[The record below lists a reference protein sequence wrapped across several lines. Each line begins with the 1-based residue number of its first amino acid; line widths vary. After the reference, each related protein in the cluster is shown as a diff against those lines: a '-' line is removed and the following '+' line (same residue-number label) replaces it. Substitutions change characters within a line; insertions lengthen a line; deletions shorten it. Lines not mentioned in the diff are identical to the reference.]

1 MNKILKKGKIFFIIL
16 LLLIF
21 VGVKR
26 VCGVGFEF
34 TVDEEIINNKSY
46 YTFFTYV
53 ASSEYSKNSYR
64 QEISKNNISYGDA
77 IKNEIYITPIPEN
90 GNTYSGSSDHY
101 DVSGIMIHP
110 LAINSN
116 GNGPAGLRSATS
128 YYPTK
133 DDVYYFNISY
143 DNIRSGASFNYS
155 NTNDYMNNDKV
166 EKKSVYIK
174 PDESSNAMNGA
185 IVLNIDNYTSNL
197 NANGL
202 FFTKYT
208 LINDG
213 EIVKYKYYIEKNFI
227 DKTIINHNKNYSYP
241 KFIGNNGGS
250 YDYYYCFVDNNDY
263 DAKKI
268 RVSLVLSTTYPDGK
282 LHKMFTSAQFFYNM
296 YVRSGAGFGEGSKGF
311 SGLGK
316 SAANDMDNDLRILNE
331 ESSTKVSVGHVI
343 RNENGTTTPITD
355 GVSETLK
362 TERGNVSI
370 FDEEANMR
378 VYTFGDGKNEYP
390 DEKKV
395 TVINSTHNSSVK
407 VDGITYK
414 YTGYEVKSA
423 DNSSSRNIGEG
434 KEVEVGLP
442 KTGAIEGAKV
452 IFFYEKDDSRN
463 IYIGYYDESGKPLD
477 FARKEERYNDC
488 INLFHN
494 KSKFEEK
501 YITFQNFTVKDT
513 TTSHD
518 GYVLKEI
525 RYKSGRNIS
534 AVIPKYNGVNYSF
547 DGFNN
552 SSNSQEF
559 TVPKGNNYYYVAFIY
574 KKGEVKQP
582 KLFYSYVGV
591 ELDEKNGGYKFVEKL
606 KGPYEEDNNGGY
618 IYISTKD
625 EKFNGYDPNP
635 LGCVSR
641 LDGEIG
647 TVYEDLFYEDIVNT
661 KLYPVNKEKGI
672 NFEGVKH
679 KDNNSLIVV
688 LYLKY
693 KPITYNLFVYRRAI
707 DENKKI
713 QNENLKIGINPEG
726 NKVTAS
732 IGTVESIAKKECRK
746 YTITLEDDRKKTTVN
761 LKNILKSDMSEDQI
775 IEYKF
780 AGKWSNIKQSDTS
793 KLKDYDSNN
802 GINYHLKKTLTSRN
816 FYLWLYY
823 NEDKPKTVTICPIL
837 SFEAA
842 NSAFKTTPYAE
853 CDDSDGKYNSECDPS
868 KIETIYI
875 PAGEDVTTKIANV
888 PKIMFLN
895 YNDADSY
902 GRRGGIWQKL
912 EKSWVEINND
922 ILNQYKKAAGI
933 ENSKNF
939 GAKELYQ
946 KYKGSTNSI
955 TKDEI
960 VQEKNGKY
968 YVMKYKYTIIG
979 HSLLYM
985 DKIYVDS
992 SNNNIS
998 SENQIYKL
1006 SEIKGTSVYKK
1017 MEEYYAKTS
1026 YAVLSQKNNIF
1037 GYDKIYTNKVIS
1049 ELNKMKDNLYTEN
1062 IKIPDNAPNGVN
1074 VASAR
1079 INYVTSRSGI
1089 TVFNK
1094 NSSISKY
1101 LWVDGDSGSDTIINV
1116 PINKKISEL
1125 YRNTNTS
1132 KAGINVLV
1140 PANISSVKVEAA
1152 GQVNHSDDK
1161 DISNAIQNH
1170 SNLTV
1175 TANMGTP
1182 ANVYTNITSLKE
1194 ELLKKKIRSY
1204 IKSYVYIFDFNV
1216 QRLDGGKPTG
1226 EPTKIIKS
1234 NSNQISVYVNDDS
1247 VENNKNG
1254 SAVKDYVNN
1263 ITVLAFTKNTPDDYI
1278 ENSIQIAM
1286 KTTTNENWENITY
1299 HQEIYS
1305 IQNCSKKTTN
1315 NIWSKTLVDR
1325 NEEISQDAY
1334 YVVKASKTVASI
1346 GRIYDFRITDCT
1358 DVDFKSVFRKSG
1370 QGVNSLTGTVYFS
1383 GIKELQIFGNGVNS
1397 LDLRKDPKTL
1407 PLGPYKHT
1415 NSNYVDAPKMGYRIS
1430 FDVKTTG
1437 KYVTTKDD
1445 ANKLSNN
1452 YKKYV
1457 KITPSYYYIK
1467 KDGSGYNDKITL
1479 YYKNSSNKYVKFIG
1493 SGFKISYKPNDGYRN
1508 VTNLGI
1514 TNITN
1519 MFTDKYVTLD
1529 VSSKDGFNLNIDSM
1543 CTNYNGYVQ
1552 SWYGEF
1558 KLPNTTIAVEN
1569 DDVNKPL
1576 TDGYLGVKFDISC
1589 FYEYTNNGAKTTKKV
1604 SYNTLDKNAS
1614 GTNTTQWDYEGYLGF
1629 KNAGKDVTGNDGLY
1643 LQFPKGKLMI
1653 SSQSL
1658 YEQIRG
1664 TVVFFDLDNRASN
1677 DFE

>member
-1 MNKILKKGKIFFIIL
+1 MEDESGNKKVVPVLFTSCAASPKSIMRYREALESALNEGKIDSIEDEYGYYWADLKIDDEEPIKPEYYSVVGLFFYNISEQKPNNDELYLTKYASKTSGDKIDSSVEENVSSKWYWNFYDTTNKDIIRRKKIGDIQYEQVAANFSPLDGQRGVDENVEYAKKIQKYLALPADRKIDVSSSAIMPFNAKFLIDKDAEKIICKYYLEGGYDAFLKRLSGKQVCWSTILSIKMLNGKPQSESHLVWTSYQLFKDIYGTNDGIWSWGNGTKGIGGIGLSGANDFDNILYNDERNKIILTVNYYIKKNGNYEKYTNDIENNEEVKYQYGGSYAEYAEVPKERLGIVSGYRLVSYNNGTQKSLGIVTNNCPAIYDNGTKYSYKFARFGYDDNSIIAAEDNLSQKIKANVVNF
-16 LLLIF
+16 
-21 VGVKR
+21 
-26 VCGVGFEF
+26 CGGAEHLVVNFYYDPAEEPPKYKIKY
-34 TVDEEIINNKSY
+34 VDESGNEIATS
-46 YTFFTYV
+46 
-53 ASSEYSKNSYR
+53 SSEMEIPKSGKTVEKINIDGYIYKGVLTSNVNKGSLDKASVNVKNVKDTSASKY
-64 QEISKNNISYGDA
+64 ISYG
-77 IKNEIYITPIPEN
+77 KQ
-90 GNTYSGSSDHY
+90 
-101 DVSGIMIHP
+101 DV
-110 LAINSN
+110 LVVF
-116 GNGPAGLRSATS
+116 
-128 YYPTK
+128 
-133 DDVYYFNISY
+133 VY
-143 DNIRSGASFNYS
+143 R
-155 NTNDYMNNDKV
+155 
-166 EKKSVYIK
+166 
-174 PDESSNAMNGA
+174 
-185 IVLNIDNYTSNL
+185 
-197 NANGL
+197 
-202 FFTKYT
+202 
-208 LINDG
+208 
-213 EIVKYKYYIEKNFI
+213 
-227 DKTIINHNKNYSYP
+227 
-241 KFIGNNGGS
+241 
-250 YDYYYCFVDNNDY
+250 
-263 DAKKI
+263 
-268 RVSLVLSTTYPDGK
+268 
-282 LHKMFTSAQFFYNM
+282 
-296 YVRSGAGFGEGSKGF
+296 
-311 SGLGK
+311 
-316 SAANDMDNDLRILNE
+316 
-331 ESSTKVSVGHVI
+331 
-343 RNENGTTTPITD
+343 
-355 GVSETLK
+355 
-362 TERGNVSI
+362 
-370 FDEEANMR
+370 
-378 VYTFGDGKNEYP
+378 
-390 DEKKV
+390 
-395 TVINSTHNSSVK
+395 
-407 VDGITYK
+407 
-414 YTGYEVKSA
+414 
-423 DNSSSRNIGEG
+423 
-434 KEVEVGLP
+434 
-442 KTGAIEGAKV
+442 
-452 IFFYEKDDSRN
+452 
-463 IYIGYYDESGKPLD
+463 
-477 FARKEERYNDC
+477 
-488 INLFHN
+488 
-494 KSKFEEK
+494 
-501 YITFQNFTVKDT
+501 
-513 TTSHD
+513 
-518 GYVLKEI
+518 
-525 RYKSGRNIS
+525 
-534 AVIPKYNGVNYSF
+534 
-547 DGFNN
+547 
-552 SSNSQEF
+552 
-559 TVPKGNNYYYVAFIY
+559 
-574 KKGEVKQP
+574 KQP
-582 KLFYSYVGV
+582 KLFYSYIEV
-591 ELDEKNGGYKFVEKL
+591 ELDADGKYKYSKTLLGPNEKN
-606 KGPYEEDNNGGY
+606 NNGENIEVPIKNISKHYPVGY
-618 IYISTKD
+618 AV
-625 EKFNGYDPNP
+625 ENGGIDKGYN
-635 LGCVSR
+635 
-641 LDGEIG
+641 
-647 TVYEDLFYEDIVNT
+647 DLFKTGNIVNDLKT
-661 KLYPVNKEKGI
+661 LPNKIIFKGADHTDK
-672 NFEGVKH
+672 NY
-679 KDNNSLIVV
+679 LIVIA
-688 LYLKY
+688 YLKY

-707 DENKKI
+707 DENNKI

-732 IGTVESIAKKECRK
+732 IGTVESNVDKECRK
-746 YTITLEDDRKKTTVN
+746 YTITLEDDRKKTKVN
-761 LKNILKSDMSEDQI
+761 LKNILESDMSEDQI

-802 GINYHLKKTLTSRN
+802 GINYHLNKTLTSRN

-842 NSAFKTTPYAE
+842 NSAFKTTPHTE

-875 PAGEDVTTKIANV
+875 PAGEDVTTKIANA

-912 EKSWVEINND
+912 EKSWVEIDND

-946 KYKGSTNSI
+946 KYKDKINSI
-955 TKDEI
+955 TKDKI
-960 VQEKNGKY
+960 VKKENGKY

-998 SENQIYKL
+998 SENQVNESTK
-1006 SEIKGTSVYKK
+1006 IKETSVYKK

-1037 GYDKIYTNKVIS
+1037 GYDKIHTNEVIS
-1049 ELNKMKDNLYTEN
+1049 KLNKMEDNLYTKN
-1062 IKIPDNAPNGVN
+1062 ITIPDNTPNGVN
-1074 VASAR
+1074 IASAR
-1079 INYVTSRSGI
+1079 INYVTSRSGS

-1101 LWVDGDSGSDTIINV
+1101 LWVDGDSGSNTIIGV

-1125 YRNTNTS
+1125 YGNTNTS

-1140 PANISSVKVEAA
+1140 PAHISISVNATE
-1152 GQVNHSDDK
+1152 QVNHSDDNN
-1161 DISNAIQNH
+1161 ISGEIQNH
-1170 SNLTV
+1170 SKLKV
-1175 TANMGTP
+1175 TTNIESPTG
-1182 ANVYTNITSLKE
+1182 VYTYMPKDIENLSDELKE
-1194 ELLKKKIRSY
+1194 K
-1204 IKSYVYIFDFNV
+1204 IKSYITNCVYIFDFNV
-1216 QRLDGGKPTG
+1216 QRLDENGNPTG
-1226 EPTKIIKS
+1226 DPTKIIKS
-1234 NSNQISVYVNDDS
+1234 DSKEISVYVNDDS

-1286 KTTTNENWENITY
+1286 KTTTNEKWKKITY
-1299 HQEIYS
+1299 SNEIYS
-1305 IQNCSKKTTN
+1305 IQDCRNKTTN

-1334 YVVKASKTVASI
+1334 YVVKASKTIASI

-1370 QGVNSLTGTVYFS
+1370 QGQGVNSLTGTVYFS

-1397 LDLRKDPKTL
+1397 LEMRKDPNTL

-1514 TNITN
+1514 TNITD
-1519 MFTDKYVTLD
+1519 MFTDKYVTLE
-1529 VSSKDGFNLNIDSM
+1529 VSDEDGFTLNIDSM
-1543 CTNYNGYVQ
+1543 CTNYYGYVQ

-1558 KLPNTTIAVEN
+1558 KLPNTTIAVKNEEG
-1569 DDVNKPL
+1569 DVNKPL

-1589 FYEYTNNGAKTTKKV
+1589 FYEYTNNNEAKTTKKV

-1643 LQFPKGKLMI
+1643 LQFPKGKLLV
-1653 SSQSL
+1653 SSQTD

>member
-1 MNKILKKGKIFFIIL
+1 MNKKIKWLISLIIVFFCADALYCICGVDLEFPVEI
-16 LLLIF
+16 
-21 VGVKR
+21 VKR
-26 VCGVGFEF
+26 GEKYFYQF
-34 TVDEEIINNKSY
+34 Y
-46 YTFFTYV
+46 TYV
-53 ASSEYSKNSYR
+53 SASQHSKDVFK
-64 QEISKNNISYGDA
+64 SKSLEKGIVAGKDF
-77 IKNEIYITPIPEN
+77 ITPAKYGAEYK
-90 GNTYSGSSDHY
+90 GGTDYY
-101 DVSGIMIHP
+101 DVSGIIFQKY
-110 LAINSN
+110 ASKYSEYSTFDIINTSKTFFYDIVNMRTINPSN
-116 GNGPAGLRSATS
+116 PSEYFNKGKMSPKNKVDTVRGNYGKSLYEVPNRLDSGIPNNSYYDNMLIKVNDVKDDKFYTEYTLTGKNNEVVLYRYLIDKSYVDKKFSNDTYLRSDKNGDYIRISMRLVIDGT
-128 YYPTK
+128 YMYTT
-133 DDVYYFNISY
+133 DQVYS
-143 DNIRSGASFNYS
+143 
-155 NTNDYMNNDKV
+155 TL
-166 EKKSVYIK
+166 
-174 PDESSNAMNGA
+174 SSIFSRGIN
-185 IVLNIDNYTSNL
+185 
-197 NANGL
+197 
-202 FFTKYT
+202 
-208 LINDG
+208 NDG
-213 EIVKYKYYIEKNFI
+213 E
-227 DKTIINHNKNYSYP
+227 
-241 KFIGNNGGS
+241 
-250 YDYYYCFVDNNDY
+250 
-263 DAKKI
+263 A
-268 RVSLVLSTTYPDGK
+268 
-282 LHKMFTSAQFFYNM
+282 A
-296 YVRSGAGFGEGSKGF
+296 
-311 SGLGK
+311 LGY
-316 SAANDMDNDLRILNE
+316 SAANDMDNKLYIGDEGQTKIHIRYVCIDSDGNKQKRTEDAGKIKGYTITYNDNSSVGEVSDAGERNTELVGYGALVHQVSEDYIGEKVTIRNNLNGFDNNRYTFLGSKLSNVPIDYDNGNIDYISGRKKIDVETYTDWYIDFYYSEKDNREINIIYVDESGNLLLSDNNLSQERNGAKNLLYNNTYTGRYREQYFTNKGLLISPYSSISVDGKTYSYTNKYQISNKKGATYETLYKSKNE
-331 ESSTKVSVGHVI
+331 ESGSKINISS
-343 RNENGTTTPITD
+343 D
-355 GVSETLK
+355 GDNYLVVL
-362 TERGNVSI
+362 
-370 FDEEANMR
+370 
-378 VYTFGDGKNEYP
+378 VYK
-390 DEKKV
+390 
-395 TVINSTHNSSVK
+395 
-407 VDGITYK
+407 
-414 YTGYEVKSA
+414 
-423 DNSSSRNIGEG
+423 EG
-434 KEVEVGLP
+434 K
-442 KTGAIEGAKV
+442 
-452 IFFYEKDDSRN
+452 
-463 IYIGYYDESGKPLD
+463 
-477 FARKEERYNDC
+477 
-488 INLFHN
+488 
-494 KSKFEEK
+494 
-501 YITFQNFTVKDT
+501 
-513 TTSHD
+513 
-518 GYVLKEI
+518 
-525 RYKSGRNIS
+525 
-534 AVIPKYNGVNYSF
+534 
-547 DGFNN
+547 
-552 SSNSQEF
+552 
-559 TVPKGNNYYYVAFIY
+559 
-574 KKGEVKQP
+574 VKQP
-582 KLFYSYVGV
+582 KLFISYIEV
-591 ELDEKNGGYKFVEKL
+591 ELDAYGKYKYSKTLDGPNDKNNNGENIEVPIKNFGKFYPVGYAVENGGID
-606 KGPYEEDNNGGY
+606 KGYN
-618 IYISTKD
+618 
-625 EKFNGYDPNP
+625 
-635 LGCVSR
+635 
-641 LDGEIG
+641 
-647 TVYEDLFYEDIVNT
+647 DLFKTEKIVNNLKT
-661 KLYPVNKEKGI
+661 LPNKI
-672 NFEGVKH
+672 IFEGAKH
-679 KDNNSLIVV
+679 TDKNYLIVIA
-688 LYLKY
+688 YLKY

-707 DENKKI
+707 DENNKI

-732 IGTVESIAKKECRK
+732 IGTVKSITEKECRK

-761 LKNILKSDMSEDQI
+761 LKNILESDMSEDQI

-802 GINYHLKKTLTSRN
+802 GINYHLNKTLTSRN

-823 NEDKPKTVTICPIL
+823 KEDKPKTVTICPIL

-1101 LWVDGDSGSDTIINV
+1101 LWVDGDSVSDTIINV

-1286 KTTTNENWENITY
+1286 KTTTNEKWKEITY
-1299 HQEIYS
+1299 SKEIYS
-1305 IQNCSKKTTN
+1305 IQDCSKKNTN

-1334 YVVKASKTVASI
+1334 YVVKASKTIASI

-1358 DVDFKSVFRKSG
+1358 DVDFKSVFRKSGEG

-1467 KDGSGYNDKITL
+1467 KDGSGYNENITL

-1514 TNITN
+1514 TNITD

-1529 VSSKDGFNLNIDSM
+1529 LSSKDGFNLNIDSM

-1558 KLPNTTIAVEN
+1558 KLPNTTIVVEN
-1569 DDVNKPL
+1569 EKDDVNKPL

-1589 FYEYTNNGAKTTKKV
+1589 FYVYNGITKKV

-1629 KNAGKDVTGNDGLY
+1629 KNAGKEVAESDGLY
-1643 LQFPKGKLMI
+1643 LQFPKGKLLV
-1653 SSQSL
+1653 SSQST

>member
-1 MNKILKKGKIFFIIL
+1 MLFIISL
-16 LLLIF
+16 LFWSKGIDAYNLNF
-21 VGVKR
+21 YARESSDGKYYVFSTSVG
-26 VCGVGFEF
+26 
-34 TVDEEIINNKSY
+34 
-46 YTFFTYV
+46 
-53 ASSEYSKNSYR
+53 ASEHSKN
-64 QEISKNNISYGDA
+64 EFIKKAISLGINPVSAREKLYM
-77 IKNEIYITPIPEN
+77 TP
-90 GNTYSGSSDHY
+90 
-101 DVSGIMIHP
+101 
-110 LAINSN
+110 
-116 GNGPAGLRSATS
+116 
-128 YYPTK
+128 
-133 DDVYYFNISY
+133 
-143 DNIRSGASFNYS
+143 
-155 NTNDYMNNDKV
+155 
-166 EKKSVYIK
+166 
-174 PDESSNAMNGA
+174 
-185 IVLNIDNYTSNL
+185 
-197 NANGL
+197 
-202 FFTKYT
+202 
-208 LINDG
+208 
-213 EIVKYKYYIEKNFI
+213 
-227 DKTIINHNKNYSYP
+227 
-241 KFIGNNGGS
+241 
-250 YDYYYCFVDNNDY
+250 
-263 DAKKI
+263 
-268 RVSLVLSTTYPDGK
+268 
-282 LHKMFTSAQFFYNM
+282 
-296 YVRSGAGFGEGSKGF
+296 
-311 SGLGK
+311 
-316 SAANDMDNDLRILNE
+316 
-331 ESSTKVSVGHVI
+331 VGHV
-343 RNENGTTTPITD
+343 G
-355 GVSETLK
+355 
-362 TERGNVSI
+362 
-370 FDEEANMR
+370 
-378 VYTFGDGKNEYP
+378 
-390 DEKKV
+390 DEKKGEYLGGDSYYDV
-395 TVINSTHNSSVK
+395 TGLLVHKKNYGNLQLFSNYDSKDENDVEIYYDVFSGDASIINYLEDVTSGKGKVGERKIGSSV
-407 VDGITYK
+407 VNPDFEY
-414 YTGYEVKSA
+414 YFV
-423 DNSSSRNIGEG
+423 SRE
-434 KEVEVGLP
+434 
-442 KTGAIEGAKV
+442 
-452 IFFYEKDDSRN
+452 
-463 IYIGYYDESGKPLD
+463 
-477 FARKEERYNDC
+477 
-488 INLFHN
+488 
-494 KSKFEEK
+494 
-501 YITFQNFTVKDT
+501 
-513 TTSHD
+513 
-518 GYVLKEI
+518 
-525 RYKSGRNIS
+525 
-534 AVIPKYNGVNYSF
+534 
-547 DGFNN
+547 GFNN
-552 SSNSQEF
+552 SSNANDFYTKYTISEDGSKVIYEYYISKSALDHNANWVEYEDESGIKYRKYAISLQLTTLRYASVDNPKIIRTSYDFYRYFFLNGHDFSPGNKGMDYAGNWAKGTSSANDMDNYLYVYDSGEKLDGNVVVNHIIHLSNGDTKLTSGGKEKVAGESQGTGSDNRIYTF
-559 TVPKGNNYYYVAFIY
+559 TNFKINRVVPVELVTKNIEYENKKYTCKEADIRYSVSNNSSTEYSINRPIYVNLTDYDNEVHISYHYYPENYREIYVGYFDEEGNKLDFSPMERRNYYEDKKNNYTIRNQLYGYQDNYEERYSTESSLYIEPIVTNPTIGEKNYSLKGVQINKSDSSNYKNLIGTEDGSFYSNSALIDQKSYTVDADGQNYYVAFIY

-582 KLFYSYVGV
+582 KLFYSYIEV
-591 ELDEKNGGYKFVEKL
+591 ELDADGKYKYSKTLLGPYDKNNNGKNIEVPIKNISKHYPVGYAVENGGID
-606 KGPYEEDNNGGY
+606 KGYN
-618 IYISTKD
+618 
-625 EKFNGYDPNP
+625 
-635 LGCVSR
+635 
-641 LDGEIG
+641 
-647 TVYEDLFYEDIVNT
+647 DLFKTGNIVNDLKT
-661 KLYPVNKEKGI
+661 LPNKIIFKGADHTDK
-672 NFEGVKH
+672 NY
-679 KDNNSLIVV
+679 LIVIA
-688 LYLKY
+688 YLKY

-707 DENKKI
+707 DENNKI

-732 IGTVESIAKKECRK
+732 IGTVESNADKECRK
-746 YTITLEDDRKKTTVN
+746 YTITLEDDRKKTKVN
-761 LKNILKSDMSEDQI
+761 LKNILESDMSEDQI

-802 GINYHLKKTLTSRN
+802 GINYRLNKTLTSRN

-842 NSAFKTTPYAE
+842 NSAFKTTPHTE

-922 ILNQYKKAAGI
+922 ILNQYKAAAGI
-933 ENSKNF
+933 KNSKNF

-998 SENQIYKL
+998 SENQVYKL
-1006 SEIKGTSVYKK
+1006 SKIKGTSVYKK

-1026 YAVLSQKNNIF
+1026 YAVLSQKKNIF

-1049 ELNKMKDNLYTEN
+1049 ELNKMKENLYTEN

-1140 PANISSVKVEAA
+1140 PANISSVKIEAA

-1170 SNLTV
+1170 SNLIV

-1182 ANVYTNITSLKE
+1182 ANIYTNITNLKE

-1278 ENSIQIAM
+1278 DNSIQIAM

-1299 HQEIYS
+1299 SKEIYS
-1305 IQNCSKKTTN
+1305 IQDCSKKTTN
-1315 NIWSKTLVDR
+1315 NIWSKTLLDR

-1334 YVVKASKTVASI
+1334 YVVKASKTIASI

-1358 DVDFKSVFRKSG
+1358 DVDFKSVFRKSGEG

-1452 YKKYV
+1452 YSKYV

-1467 KDGSGYNDKITL
+1467 KDGSGYNENITL
-1479 YYKNSSNKYVKFIG
+1479 YYKNSNNKYVKFIG

-1519 MFTDKYVTLD
+1519 MFTDKYVTLE

-1589 FYEYTNNGAKTTKKV
+1589 FYVYNGITKKV

-1653 SSQSL
+1653 SSQEI
-1658 YEQIRG
+1658 YEKSKGKTQVSAQDMYEKIRG

>member
-1 MNKILKKGKIFFIIL
+1 MKKKILTGVFIYIFFMIVGKVKGYNLDLELSLENRNGTDYYVFYTYVGASPHSKEVFRSNPQNIPGQDYIKPEAEGDDYTGTWNSYDITGITFHPKTGEKGKEDFL
-16 LLLIF
+16 N
-21 VGVKR
+21 K
-26 VCGVGFEF
+26 
-34 TVDEEIINNKSY
+34 TEIK
-46 YTFFTYV
+46 
-53 ASSEYSKNSYR
+53 
-64 QEISKNNISYGDA
+64 
-77 IKNEIYITPIPEN
+77 
-90 GNTYSGSSDHY
+90 
-101 DVSGIMIHP
+101 
-110 LAINSN
+110 SN
-116 GNGPAGLRSATS
+116 GNYDSSDYKNNKISIYYDTGTVSKYSKGNTEKGYILYQNWFGMYDGILGFES
-128 YYPTK
+128 YRRFINKELQLTYQSNTK
-133 DDVYYFNISY
+133 G
-143 DNIRSGASFNYS
+143 SGANF
-155 NTNDYMNNDKV
+155 
-166 EKKSVYIK
+166 
-174 PDESSNAMNGA
+174 
-185 IVLNIDNYTSNL
+185 YTE
-197 NANGL
+197 
-202 FFTKYT
+202 YT
-208 LINDG
+208 LDKDAKGNYN
-213 EIVKYKYYIEKNFI
+213 IVKYKYLIKASYLNALKKEVNYRSLDADGD
-227 DKTIINHNKNYSYP
+227 DKVYTFHVSMQITALYGNGNHTKIYTAEQ
-241 KFIGNNGGS
+241 F
-250 YDYYYCFVDNNDY
+250 YYYMYKIASENGRYWGPWSRGSDY
-263 DAKKI
+263 
-268 RVSLVLSTTYPDGK
+268 
-282 LHKMFTSAQFFYNM
+282 
-296 YVRSGAGFGEGSKGF
+296 SGNPVAGT
-311 SGLGK
+311 
-316 SAANDMDNDLRILNE
+316 SAANDFDNYLKLYEFNGDG
-331 ESSTKVSVGHVI
+331 SSVSVAHMIKGTQNYLSGTETVKKETTTLTPEYNYNVSNQNNHIYNFDFTNKTSTMIHVS
-343 RNENGTTTPITD
+343 NTSENGIIRQN
-355 GVSETLK
+355 GVNYK
-362 TERGNVSI
+362 CVGYNI
-370 FDEEANMR
+370 MW
-378 VYTFGDGKNEYP
+378 GDGKKEEYSESNTR
-390 DEKKV
+390 DILN
-395 TVINSTHNSSVK
+395 TTLYF
-407 VDGITYK
+407 G
-414 YTGYEVKSA
+414 KSM
-423 DNSSSRNIGEG
+423 
-434 KEVEVGLP
+434 
-442 KTGAIEGAKV
+442 IEGAQI
-452 IFFYEKDDSRN
+452 IFFYEPESKLSRN
-463 IYIGYYDESGKPLD
+463 IYIAYRDITNNKWLGIAPNDFNAKNNNITNEYSKYKYTDSSGNEVLLYDWIEYYRTSQQITAYAINDKNKLKLED
-477 FARKEERYNDC
+477 NKEY
-488 INLFHN
+488 
-494 KSKFEEK
+494 K
-501 YITFQNFTVKDT
+501 YAGFKVYKNTNNRNASYDLLT
-513 TTSHD
+513 T
-518 GYVLKEI
+518 E
-525 RYKSGRNIS
+525 YKSGSGTEYKIDDS
-534 AVIPKYNGVNYSF
+534 
-547 DGFNN
+547 N
-552 SSNSQEF
+552 SSF
-559 TVPKGNNYYYVAFIY
+559 LIVFNYEV
-574 KKGEVKQP
+574 GEEVKQP
-582 KLFYSYVGV
+582 KLFYSYIEV
-591 ELDEKNGGYKFVEKL
+591 ELDTDGKYKYSKTLE
-606 KGPYEEDNNGGY
+606 GPYEENNNGENIEVPIKNYAKHYPVGY
-618 IYISTKD
+618 AV
-625 EKFNGYDPNP
+625 ENGGIDKGY
-635 LGCVSR
+635 
-641 LDGEIG
+641 
-647 TVYEDLFYEDIVNT
+647 TDLFITENIVNDLKT
-661 KLYPVNKEKGI
+661 LPNKIIFKGA
-672 NFEGVKH
+672 KH
-679 KDNNSLIVV
+679 TDKNYLIVV

-707 DENKKI
+707 DEIDENNKKI
-713 QNENLKIGINPEG
+713 QSENLKIGINPEG

-732 IGTVESIAKKECRK
+732 IGTVKSFAKKECRE
-746 YTITLEDDRKKTTVN
+746 YTITLEDDRKPTTVTV
-761 LKNILKSDMSEDQI
+761 KNILESDMSEDQI

-780 AGKWSNIKQSDTS
+780 AGKWSHVKQSDTS
-793 KLKDYDSNN
+793 KLKDYDSDN
-802 GINYHLKKTLTSRN
+802 GINYHLNKTLTSRDS
-816 FYLWLYY
+816 YLWLYY
-823 NEDKPKTVTICPIL
+823 KEDKPKTVTICPIL

-868 KIETIYI
+868 KIESIYI
-875 PAGEDVTTKIANV
+875 PAGEDVTTKIANA

-895 YNDADSY
+895 YNDADSF

-912 EKSWVEINND
+912 DKYWVEINND

-946 KYKGSTNSI
+946 KYKGLINSI

-998 SENQIYKL
+998 SENQVYKL

-1026 YAVLSQKNNIF
+1026 YSVLSQKKNIF
-1037 GYDKIYTNKVIS
+1037 GCDQDYTNKVIS

-1074 VASAR
+1074 IASAR

-1101 LWVDGDSGSDTIINV
+1101 LWVDGDSGSNTIINV
-1116 PINKKISEL
+1116 PINKRISEL

-1182 ANVYTNITSLKE
+1182 AEIYKNITSLKE
-1194 ELLKKKIRSY
+1194 LLNKKITSY

-1286 KTTTNENWENITY
+1286 KTTTNEKWKEITY
-1299 HQEIYS
+1299 SKEIYS
-1305 IQNCSKKTTN
+1305 IQDCSKKTTN

-1334 YVVKASKTVASI
+1334 YVVKASKTIASI

-1358 DVDFKSVFRKSG
+1358 DVDFKSVFRKSGQG

-1467 KDGSGYNDKITL
+1467 KDGSGYNENITL

-1514 TNITN
+1514 TNITD

-1589 FYEYTNNGAKTTKKV
+1589 FYVYNGITKKV

-1653 SSQSL
+1653 SSQIL

>member
-1 MNKILKKGKIFFIIL
+1 MSRKFKCLISLLVVFLCVNVVYCIFGVDLEFPLNIVKIGNNYYYQFYTYVSASQHSKDVFKSQSLENGIIAGKDFIIPEKY
-16 LLLIF
+16 
-21 VGVKR
+21 G
-26 VCGVGFEF
+26 
-34 TVDEEIINNKSY
+34 
-46 YTFFTYV
+46 
-53 ASSEYSKNSYR
+53 AEYKGGIDY
-64 QEISKNNISYGDA
+64 
-77 IKNEIYITPIPEN
+77 
-90 GNTYSGSSDHY
+90 Y
-101 DVSGIMIHP
+101 DVSGIIFQKY
-110 LAINSN
+110 ASKYSEYSTFDIINTSKTFFYDIVNMTTINPSN
-116 GNGPAGLRSATS
+116 PSEYFNKGKTSPKNKVDTVRGDYGKSLYDVSEKDRKLSKLPESYTYYEKMLNNVNESGTMFYTEYTLTGKSNEVVLYRYLINKSYVDKNFSNDTYLRSDKNGDYIRISMRLVIDGT
-128 YYPTK
+128 YMYTT
-133 DDVYYFNISY
+133 DQVYSTL
-143 DNIRSGASFNYS
+143 SS
-155 NTNDYMNNDKV
+155 NFSRGINNDGV
-166 EKKSVYIK
+166 
-174 PDESSNAMNGA
+174 AA
-185 IVLNIDNYTSNL
+185 
-197 NANGL
+197 
-202 FFTKYT
+202 
-208 LINDG
+208 
-213 EIVKYKYYIEKNFI
+213 
-227 DKTIINHNKNYSYP
+227 
-241 KFIGNNGGS
+241 
-250 YDYYYCFVDNNDY
+250 
-263 DAKKI
+263 
-268 RVSLVLSTTYPDGK
+268 
-282 LHKMFTSAQFFYNM
+282 
-296 YVRSGAGFGEGSKGF
+296 
-311 SGLGK
+311 LGY
-316 SAANDMDNDLRILNE
+316 SAANDMDNKLYIGNE
-331 ESSTKVSVGHVI
+331 DQAKIYI
-343 RNENGTTTPITD
+343 RYVCIDSEGNKQIRTSDAGRTSGYTITYND
-355 GVSETLK
+355 
-362 TERGNVSI
+362 N
-370 FDEEANMR
+370 
-378 VYTFGDGKNEYP
+378 
-390 DEKKV
+390 
-395 TVINSTHNSSVK
+395 NSSVGE
-407 VDGITYK
+407 VSDAGERNTVLV
-414 YTGYEVKSA
+414 GYGALVHQVSE
-423 DNSSSRNIGEG
+423 DYIGEKATTVTIENTLDTFDDG
-434 KEVEVGLP
+434 KYKFLGSKLSNEPIDYDNGNVDYVSGR
-442 KTGAIEGAKV
+442 KKIAVQTYTDWYID
-452 IFFYEKDDSRN
+452 FYYSEKDNREIN
-463 IYIGYYDESGKPLD
+463 IIYVDESGNLLLSDNNLSQERNGAKNLLYNNTYTGRYREQY
-477 FARKEERYNDC
+477 FTNKEILISPYSSISVGGKTYSYTNKYQISNKKGATYETLY
-488 INLFHN
+488 
-494 KSKFEEK
+494 KSKNE
-501 YITFQNFTVKDT
+501 
-513 TTSHD
+513 
-518 GYVLKEI
+518 
-525 RYKSGRNIS
+525 KSGSRINIS
-534 AVIPKYNGVNYSF
+534 SDGDNYL
-547 DGFNN
+547 
-552 SSNSQEF
+552 
-559 TVPKGNNYYYVAFIY
+559 VVLVY
-574 KKGEVKQP
+574 KEGEVKQP

-591 ELDEKNGGYKFVEKL
+591 ELDEENGGYKFVEKL
-606 KGPYEEDNNGGY
+606 KGPYEEDNNGGV

-625 EKFNGYDPNP
+625 EKFSGYDPNP

-672 NFEGVKH
+672 NFEGAKH

-707 DENKKI
+707 DENNKI

-726 NKVTAS
+726 NDVQAS
-732 IGTVESIAKKECRK
+732 RGTVKSFVEKEDRK
-746 YTITLEDDRKKTTVN
+746 YTITLEDDRKPTTVTV
-761 LKNILKSDMSEDQI
+761 KNILESDMSEDQI

-780 AGKWSNIKQSDTS
+780 AGKWSNIELKEDEIS

-802 GINYHLKKTLTSRN
+802 GINYHLYKKLNSKN
-816 FYLWLYY
+816 SDLYLYY
-823 NEDKPKTVTICPIL
+823 NEDKPKTVKICPIL
-837 SFEAA
+837 SFVAA
-842 NSAFKTTPYAE
+842 DPAFKTDPHKE
-853 CDDSDGKYNSECDPS
+853 CGDNNEKYNNECMPQN
-868 KIETIYI
+868 IESIYI
-875 PAGEDVTTKIANV
+875 PAGEDVTTKIANA

-912 EKSWVEINND
+912 EKSWVEIDND

-946 KYKGSTNSI
+946 KYKDKINSI
-955 TKDEI
+955 TKDKI
-960 VQEKNGKY
+960 VKKENGKY

-998 SENQIYKL
+998 SENQVNESTK
-1006 SEIKGTSVYKK
+1006 IKETSVYKK

-1037 GYDKIYTNKVIS
+1037 GYDKDYTNKVIS
-1049 ELNKMKDNLYTEN
+1049 KLNSMDGNLYNASIT
-1062 IKIPDNAPNGVN
+1062 IPSDTPNGVN
-1074 VASAR
+1074 IASAR
-1079 INYVTSRSGI
+1079 INYVTSRSGT

-1101 LWVDGDSGSDTIINV
+1101 LWVDGDSGSNTIIGV

-1125 YRNTNTS
+1125 YGNTNTS

-1194 ELLKKKIRSY
+1194 ELLKEKIRSY

-1263 ITVLAFTKNTPDDYI
+1263 ITVLAFTNNTPPDYYI
-1278 ENSIQIAM
+1278 DNSIQIAM
-1286 KTTTNENWENITY
+1286 KTTKNEKWKKITY
-1299 HQEIYS
+1299 SNEIYS
-1305 IQNCSKKTTN
+1305 IQNCSEKTTN

-1334 YVVKASKTVASI
+1334 YVVKASKTIASI
-1346 GRIYDFRITDCT
+1346 GRIYDFRITDCA
-1358 DVDFKSVFRKSG
+1358 DVDFKSVFRKSGQG

-1397 LDLRKDPKTL
+1397 LDLRKDPNTL

-1514 TNITN
+1514 TNITD
-1519 MFTDKYVTLD
+1519 MFTDKYVTLE
-1529 VSSKDGFNLNIDSM
+1529 VSDEDGFILNIDSM
-1543 CTNYNGYVQ
+1543 CTNYYGYVQ

-1558 KLPNTTIAVEN
+1558 KLPNTTIAVKNEEG
-1569 DDVNKPL
+1569 DVNKPL

-1589 FYEYTNNGAKTTKKV
+1589 FYEYTNNNEAKTTKKV

-1629 KNAGKDVTGNDGLY
+1629 KNAGKNVTGNDGLY
-1643 LQFPKGKLMI
+1643 LQFPKGKLLI
-1653 SSQSL
+1653 SSQST